1 MVRFYWINKDKKM
14 FKFMWLWLPL
24 LVIAV
29 QVCLE
34 ALLPAQTLS
43 VMHSESGPHEFVQ
56 FIIILMAFF
65 SSITMLPLVNIK
77 NSPWLSVWIGL
88 AALSCFYVAG
98 EEVSWGQHIMN
109 WSTPDYW
116 NQLNDQGETNL
127 HNTSSWLD
135 QKPRLILEIGVVI
148 GGIIIPLLMKLKP
161 NFLPERFNIIYPSG
175 VLCVTAG
182 IFLALKIADKADM
195 FGVQLFVRGSEVQEL
210 YLFYFVLLY
219 CIMLRKRLVFERST
233 SGQ

>member
-1 MVRFYWINKDKKM
+1 M
-14 FKFMWLWLPL
+14 FKNKNIFSFFWLWIPL
-24 LVIAV
+24 SVIFA
-29 QVCLE
+29 QICLE
-34 ALLPAQTLS
+34 VSLPEETLS

-56 FIIILMAFF
+56 FIIIFLAFIV
-65 SSITMLPLVNIK
+65 SITMLRLVNVK
-77 NSPWLSVWIGL
+77 RDPWLVGWIGL

-135 QKPRLILEIGVVI
+135 QKPRLILEIGVII
-148 GGIIIPLLMKLKP
+148 GGIIIPILMRVKP
-161 NFLPERFNIIYPSG
+161 STLPARFNIIYPSG
-175 VLCVTAG
+175 LLSVTAG
-182 IFLALKIADKADM
+182 IFLALKIADKADV
-195 FGVQLFVRGSEVQEL
+195 FGIQLFVRGSEVQEL

-219 CIMLRKRLVFERST
+219 CVMLRKRLISERPVSE
-233 SGQ
+233 